1 MAWIEVHQGLREH
14 KKLYACAEL
23 LNISRVEML
32 GTVISL
38 WLWALDNAQD
48 GSLEGISTRTI
59 ARVCDW
65 PEKKASALVE
75 ALVST
80 GWLDRDGDKL
90 MIHDWM
96 DYAGRLM
103 ERREKDR
110 KRKKKGADASKNSD
124 GIPAELPESSSE
136 IPVLPYPNRTLPYPT
151 DIFSGGDGDRA
162 GVREADAVDLAG
174 VGLMPGEFPGVTVG
188 HVAAVAQIA
197 QDLAARSGRRCLEV
211 DRRKVFEH
219 VSLLDAGTGLQT
231 VSRDAVDLLHYAF
244 GAAALADRAG
254 NWNYIDG
261 IMARLRARGIETAAQ
276 ARAWDEDRPDK
287 EGVYGTL

>member
-38 WLWALDNAQD
+38 WLWALDNAQN

-65 PEKKASALVE
+65 PEKKAKVLVE

-80 GWLDRDGDKL
+80 GWLERNGDRL

-110 KRKKKGADASKNSD
+110 KRKRKSTDAPKDPD
-124 GIPAELPESSSE
+124 GIPAELPGSSDE
-136 IPVLPYPNRTLPYPT
+136 IPVLPYLNRTLPYPT
-151 DIFSGGDGDRA
+151 DISGGDGDRA
-162 GVREADAVDLAG
+162 GARAADAVDLAG

-188 HVAAVAQIA
+188 HVAVVAQIA
-197 QDLAARSGRRCLEV
+197 QGLAARSGRRCLEV

-219 VSLLDAGTGLQT
+219 VSLLDARTGLQA
-231 VSRDAVDLLHYAF
+231 VSPDAVGLLSYAF
-244 GAAALADRAG
+244 DAAVLADRAG

-261 IMARLRARGIETAAQ
+261 IMARLRARGIETAEQ

-287 EGVYGTL
+287 EDTYGAV